1 MIFPALLEGAMD
13 EREITIVKEGRETP
27 FSRGVLAQTL
37 SQAGARAE
45 LAHRI
50 ASEVRSELL
59 AEERFTVE
67 EEEVLARVRSKLEK
81 SDAMVVGRLDKWRI
95 LRESSEPVVV
105 LVGGATGVGTSTL
118 AADVARRL
126 NIQSV
131 IGTDS
136 IREVLR
142 RAISPD
148 LLPLLH
154 KSSYEI
160 TADDIRVPVAE
171 EAMVLFG
178 FQEQSAQVAV
188 GVEAIVD
195 RGLKEG
201 TNLVVEGVHLVPEI
215 ILERYRDHPNVC
227 TLVVYL
233 SDRGAHRSRFYLRA
247 LGTAMR
253 RPAEEYISHFKEIR
267 QIHDYILESAART
280 GVQTVE
286 NLTIENTSDAAV
298 EIVTNRV
305 SGIAETARK
314 RTSSLLVESG
324 TPRHGV
330 PTSRRERG

>member
-1 MIFPALLEGAMD
+1 MD
-13 EREITIVKEGRETP
+13 EREITIVKGGRETP
-27 FSRGVLAQTL
+27 FSRGILAQTL
-37 SQAGARAE
+37 AQAGARAE
-45 LAHRI
+45 LAHQI
-50 ASEVRSELL
+50 ASEVRAELL
-59 AEERFTVE
+59 AEQRYTVE
-67 EEEVLARVRSKLEK
+67 EEEVLARVRDKLVK
-81 SDAMVVGRLDKWRI
+81 KDAFVVGRLDKWRV
-95 LRESSEPVVV
+95 LRESTEPIVV
-105 LVGGATGVGTSTL
+105 LIGGATGVGTSTL

-131 IGTDS
+131 VGTDS

-160 TADDIRVPVAE
+160 KREDLRVPVE
-171 EAMVLFG
+171 EDEMVLYG
-178 FQEQSAQVAV
+178 FRQQASQVAV

-215 ILERYRDHPNVC
+215 ILNRYRDHPNVC

-233 SDRGAHRSRFYLRA
+233 SDEHVHRSRFYIRA

-253 RPAEEYISHFKEIR
+253 RPAEEYISYFQEIR
-267 QIHDYILESAART
+267 QIHDYIVESSARA
-280 GVQTVE
+280 GVQAVE
-286 NLTIENTSDAAV
+286 NLSIENTSDAAV
-298 EIVTNRV
+298 EIVANRV
-305 SGIAETARK
+305 SGIADRASRH
-314 RTSSLLVESG
+314 TSAMLLDAG

-330 PTSRRERG
+330 PVTRAKSG

>member
-1 MIFPALLEGAMD
+1 MD
-13 EREITIVKEGRETP
+13 EREITIVKGGRETP
-27 FSRGVLAQTL
+27 FSRGILAQTL
-37 SQAGARAE
+37 SQAGARPE

-50 ASEVRSELL
+50 ASEVRGELL
-59 AEERFTVE
+59 AEERLTVE

-81 SDAMVVGRLDKWRI
+81 TDALVVARLDKWRI
-95 LRESSEPVVV
+95 LRESTEPVVI
-105 LVGGATGVGTSTL
+105 LIGGATGVGTSTL

-160 TADDIRVPVAE
+160 TSRDIRGPVE
-171 EAMVLFG
+171 ECEAVLFG
-178 FQEQSAQVAV
+178 FRAQVSQVAV

-201 TNLVVEGVHLVPEI
+201 TNIVVEGVHLVPEI
-215 ILERYRDHPNVC
+215 ILDRYRDHPNVC

-233 SDRGAHRSRFYLRA
+233 SDEDVHRSRFYIRA

-253 RPAEEYISHFKEIR
+253 RPAEEYISHFREIR

-286 NLTIENTSDAAV
+286 NVSIENTSDAAV

-305 SGIAETARK
+305 SGIAETAR
-314 RTSSLLVESG
+314 RRSDALLLDTR

-330 PTSRRERG
+330 PISRAKSG

>member
-1 MIFPALLEGAMD
+1 MD

-27 FSRGVLAQTL
+27 FSRGILAQTL
-37 SQAGARAE
+37 AQAGAPAE

-50 ASEVRSELL
+50 ASEVRAELL
-59 AEERFTVE
+59 AEQVYTVE
-67 EEEVLARVRSKLEK
+67 EEEVLARVRDKLVK
-81 SDAMVVGRLDKWRI
+81 KDAFVVGRLDKWRV
-95 LRESSEPVVV
+95 LRESTEPIVV
-105 LVGGATGVGTSTL
+105 LIGGATGVGTSTL

-131 IGTDS
+131 VGTDS

-142 RAISPD
+142 RAVSPD

-154 KSSYEI
+154 KSSFNIKRE
-160 TADDIRVPVAE
+160 DLRVPVE
-171 EAMVLFG
+171 EDEMVLYG
-178 FQEQSAQVAV
+178 FRQQASQVAV

-215 ILERYRDHPNVC
+215 ILNRYRDHPNVC

-233 SDRGAHRSRFYLRA
+233 SDEHVHRSRFYIRA

-253 RPAEEYISHFKEIR
+253 RPAEEYIAHFQEIR
-267 QIHDYILESAART
+267 QIHDYIVESSARA
-280 GVQTVE
+280 GVQAVE
-286 NLTIENTSDAAV
+286 NLSIENTSDAVV
-298 EIVTNRV
+298 EIVANRV
-305 SGIAETARK
+305 SGIADRAGRQA
-314 RTSSLLVESG
+314 SAMLLDAG

-330 PTSRRERG
+330 PITRAKSG